1 MDKTTKESLVK
12 EFNEIF
18 SSAVSGVLVD
28 YKGSSVADLT
38 TLRKTLYNQNSRFRV
53 LKNTLAKIALE
64 GTPFEQLG
72 EYLTETRALV
82 YSQEDVASPAKLITK
97 EVDSNDNLKIIAG
110 ILVSGETGELLDKNG
125 IKQLGNLPSKEELI
139 AKLLFVLNAPMTNL
153 ARTLNEVPGSFVRT
167 LQAIADSKE

>member
-1 MDKTTKESLVK
+1 MDKATKESLVK

-38 TLRKTLYNQNSRFRV
+38 TLRKTLYDQNSRFRV

-82 YSQEDVASPAKLITK
+82 YSEEDVASPAKLITK
-97 EVDSNDNLKIIAG
+97 EANSNDNMKIIAG
-110 ILVSGETGELLDKNG
+110 ILVSGETGELLDTNG

-139 AKLLFVLNAPMTNL
+139 AKLLFVLNAPITNL
-153 ARTLNEVPGSFVRT
+153 ARTLNEVPASFVRT